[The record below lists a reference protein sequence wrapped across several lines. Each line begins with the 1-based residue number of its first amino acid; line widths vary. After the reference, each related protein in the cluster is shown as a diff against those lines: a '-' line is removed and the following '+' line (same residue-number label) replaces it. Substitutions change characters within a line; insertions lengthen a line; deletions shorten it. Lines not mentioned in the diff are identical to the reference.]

1 MLNSCSAQRNTLKP
15 CEAEQFSLGL
25 SFWHRKCKKLQL
37 KSQWLYK
44 YLKTHT
50 KKPLQWISL
59 NQENISPQAIHVW
72 YYKEIRA
79 GIPETVKLLPS
90 KTRL

>member
-1 MLNSCSAQRNTLKP
+1 MALQVFKNT
-15 CEAEQFSLGL
+15 Q
-25 SFWHRKCKKLQL
+25 
-37 KSQWLYK
+37 
-44 YLKTHT
+44 

-59 NQENISPQAIHVW
+59 NQENISPQARHVW